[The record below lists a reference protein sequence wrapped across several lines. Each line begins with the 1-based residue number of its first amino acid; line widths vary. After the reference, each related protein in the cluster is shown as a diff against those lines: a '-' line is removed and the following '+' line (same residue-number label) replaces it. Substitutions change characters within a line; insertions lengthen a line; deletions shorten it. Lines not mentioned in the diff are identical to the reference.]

1 MVVNPENLVG
11 LRVTNAEGERLGKVT
26 HVFYDLV
33 TNRPEWVGVKVGGF
47 FNGGAKVIPL
57 QSAQVREETIIVPYT
72 RSFVLDAPEHWTT
85 DVFTARDR
93 TANSEYYNIPAA
105 TSTTPDATPSLPPES
120 IDTATGEQPH
130 PMVEPSAPVEPV
142 DQTPVAVDPP
152 VVEPPLVEPVVEPV
166 VEEEVIRSEEELRVG
181 KETVAT
187 GKVRVEKTVVTEPET
202 VTVPVSHE
210 EVVVERHPIDPVVT
224 GTEVHPEE
232 HEMTLHEERPVIG
245 KETVAKER
253 VRVRKEVVEDTA
265 VVTEDVKK
273 ENVHVEQHLAPPI
286 PAEAFPGE
294 AVTEPPVEPVTEPP
308 VPVAEPAPVIDDE
321 EDSIDP
327 GEPPVRPVDRPRKE
341 HPQHPEHPAH
351 PLGKEK
357 KAKAPRGRL
366 PRDK

>member
-72 RSFVLDAPEHWTT
+72 RSFVLDGPEHWTT
-85 DVFTARDR
+85 DVFTTRDR
-93 TANSEYYNIPAA
+93 TANSEYYNISASTP
-105 TSTTPDATPSLPPES
+105 TTPE
-120 IDTATGEQPH
+120 GEQPH
-130 PMVEPSAPVEPV
+130 PMVEPSAPVGE
-142 DQTPVAVDPP
+142 TPVAVDPP
-152 VVEPPLVEPVVEPV
+152 VVEPPLVKPVVEPV
-166 VEEEVIRSEEELRVG
+166 VEEEVVRSEEELRVG

-253 VRVRKEVVEDTA
+253 VRVRKEVVDDVA
-265 VVTEDVKK
+265 VVTENVKK

-286 PAEAFPGE
+286 VEENLPGD
-294 AVTEPPVEPVTEPP
+294 AVTEPPVEPVVEPDP
-308 VPVAEPAPVIDDE
+308 VPVD

-327 GEPPVRPVDRPRKE
+327 VEPPVRPVDRPV
-341 HPQHPEHPAH
+341 HPTHPAHPEHPAH

-357 KAKAPRGRL
+357 KAKAPKGRL

>member
-57 QSAQVREETIIVPYT
+57 QSAQVREDTIIVPYA
-72 RSFVLDAPEHWTT
+72 RNFVLEGPEHWTT
-85 DVFTARDR
+85 DVFTTRDR

-105 TSTTPDATPSLPPES
+105 TPTTTATPE
-120 IDTATGEQPH
+120 GEQPH

-152 VVEPPLVEPVVEPV
+152 VVEPPIVEPVVEPV

-265 VVTEDVKK
+265 IVTEDVKK

-286 PAEAFPGE
+286 VAETGDA
-294 AVTEPPVEPVTEPP
+294 VTEPP
-308 VPVAEPAPVIDDE
+308 VPVAEPAPVIDDDE
-321 EDSIDP
+321 IDP
-327 GEPPVRPVDRPRKE
+327 VEPPVRPVDRPV
-341 HPQHPEHPAH
+341 HPTHPAHPEHPAH

-357 KAKAPRGRL
+357 KAKAPKGRL